1 MTGCMPRF
9 CSNWPFFFTGLTWKA
24 LVFTPL
30 LIAHHIIIGGKTS
43 PGKAKI
49 FPDISTS
56 VTLSLEWE
64 TGLSRLS
71 NTL

>member
-30 LIAHHIIIGGKTS
+30 LIAHHVIIGGKTS
-43 PGKAKI
+43 PGKAKN
-49 FPDISTS
+49 
-56 VTLSLEWE
+56 
-64 TGLSRLS
+64 LSRYIYIS
-71 NTL
+71 YFVTGVGDRIIQIE